1 MFKLPSKTH
10 YRTVPKTVILALI
23 LHEASSSYYATRIS
37 SCMFYGNC
45 SSCSPLA
52 PLFCVTDLLEAPD
65 KEDIEP
71 IRKAKTFY
79 ASCMNTRN
87 FIQHYSL
94 KLFKIEF

>member
-1 MFKLPSKTH
+1 MIFSYNLTRSIFQLLCDTNFIMYVLKQ
-10 YRTVPKTVILALI
+10 LI
-23 LHEASSSYYATRIS
+23 IV
-37 SCMFYGNC
+37 
-45 SSCSPLA
+45 SPAIA

-65 KEDIEP
+65 NEDIEP

-94 KLFKIEF
+94 T